1 MKRPLGKKSILTS
14 PRSSLA
20 PTLYKGARTTFWIF
34 LDQCKITGTINTW
47 GSPPSLVNPRL
58 KFLPKLRKGWGNNWL
73 VVRESFSQLGVGK
86 FLSKRLPKPCPLTQW
101 VASNSLRLFVKIL
114 KSLWEISGRGKEL
127 RRTKFLGLVGKR
139 CVNQNFMV
147 EWVSE
152 ISKLST

>member
-1 MKRPLGKKSILTS
+1 MVVQKNQIAIFSTINPKTHATS
-14 PRSSLA
+14 WISLV
-20 PTLYKGARTTFWIF
+20 
-34 LDQCKITGTINTW
+34 QCKITGTINTW
-47 GSPPSLVNPRL
+47 GSPPSLVNPRF
-58 KFLPKLRKGWGNNWL
+58 KFLPKLRKGWGKNWL
-73 VVRESFSQLGVGK
+73 VGRESFSQLGVGR
-86 FLSKRLPKPCPLTQW
+86 FLSRRLPKPCPLTQW

-114 KSLWEISGRGKEL
+114 KTLWEIYGGGKEL